1 MLIGVRCEGLG
12 VPWAVGGA
20 HACAGRRYGHA
31 AGYSARVAQIQ
42 GIEVYL
48 PNHGWNPGT
57 DYPNGSLFERF
68 PKLLARK
75 AGEPN
80 PFVDP
85 ASWKQ
90 NIAQTQVRIA
100 KGLEEEKKKAA
111 AGGGAPLAQ

>member
-1 MLIGVRCEGLG
+1 
-12 VPWAVGGA
+12 
-20 HACAGRRYGHA
+20 
-31 AGYSARVAQIQ
+31 VAKIQ

-68 PKLLARK
+68 VKLKARK

-90 NIAQTQVRIA
+90 NIDEAQARI
-100 KGLEEEKKKAA
+100 KNGLEEERKKAA
-111 AGGGAPLAQ
+111 GGAPAAN